1 MKKILALASLLVL
14 FAQPVFAQCGNSCY
28 NPCNQC
34 CAKIVPI
41 VKSCDVQQG
50 CAVVP
55 CNPCDP
61 CSTGAACPVTIKTES
76 IVVDPEY
83 DYYCCCKKRRG
94 FWKNFFSF

>member
-1 MKKILALASLLVL
+1 MKKFLALLSLLVL
-14 FAQPVFAQCGNSCY
+14 FSQPVFAQCYSPC

-41 VKSCDVQQG
+41 VKSSCVQQG

-61 CSTGAACPVTIKTES
+61 CSTGAACPVTIRTES
-76 IVVDPEY
+76 IVADPEY